1 MANIC
6 RVTLKNIEKYYYD
19 PNGNLYFRLTKEFD
33 SDYELMD
40 GFDIEELKAAIAY
53 GDIEMIYVSG
63 PAQAIIEKLLTE
75 EETDEVVCA

>member
-6 RVTLKNIEKYYYD
+6 KVTLKNIEKYYWD
-19 PNGNLYFRLTKEFD
+19 PNGNLYFRITKEFS

-40 GFDIEELKAAIAY
+40 GFELEELKAALAY

-63 PAQAIIEKLLTE
+63 PAQAIIEKLLVE
-75 EETDEVVCA
+75 KEAVCA

>member
-19 PNGNLYFRLTKEFD
+19 TKGNLYFRLTKDFD

-53 GDIEMIYVSG
+53 GDIEMIYISG
-63 PAQAIIEKLLTE
+63 PARAIIEKLLVE
-75 EETDEVVCA
+75 KEAVCV